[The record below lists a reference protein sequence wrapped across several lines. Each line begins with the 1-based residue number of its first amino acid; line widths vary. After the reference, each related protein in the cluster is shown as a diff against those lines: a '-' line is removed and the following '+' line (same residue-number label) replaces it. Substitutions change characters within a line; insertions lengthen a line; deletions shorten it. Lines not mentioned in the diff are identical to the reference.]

1 MNKIMIEQK
10 NFYISSGLTWCIPC
24 VTIAKEKSS
33 SPTSPS
39 AVSGFVRKSSVGT
52 EPGCSIIIKKTDDET
67 SDDKTEPPSK
77 IVIETLEKSPDLTTS
92 RPCLRHSR
100 KKLGHSYDDL
110 ISATSN
116 SSAASY
122 GFNEARFK
130 PVLKRPST
138 VSSGDKPRTTKSGKS
153 GYSTNSLCSNKS
165 VKFMLPEA
173 TTASEAAV
181 LPPKPLNLL
190 TSYYGAYYQST
201 GTTNNVRMFPENSYF
216 FYNNC
221 CANCGMCS
229 LATTSS
235 SSSYQQQQQQRPA
248 LNNPAMA
255 SNFQIALLKAAEQSL
270 LNYPRQLQST
280 TTNTTTNDDQPG
292 LIF

>member
-1 MNKIMIEQK
+1 
-10 NFYISSGLTWCIPC
+10 

-201 GTTNNVRMFPENSYF
+201 GTT
-216 FYNNC
+216 
-221 CANCGMCS
+221 
-229 LATTSS
+229 TSS
-235 SSSYQQQQQQRPA
+235 SSSYQQQQQRPA